1 MSKIPPL
8 WLAVVLMMFP
18 QIVET
23 VYSPALTDIA
33 QQFDVSDTEA
43 SQTLSVYFL
52 AFAIGVVFWGRLS
65 DVIGRRPAMLAGLI
79 TYGLGALLALV
90 TQLFELLLFA
100 RVISA
105 FGAAVGSV
113 ITQTMLRDCYD
124 GSELARVFSVMG
136 IALSISPVIGLMS
149 GGLLTEHFG
158 YAGVFSGL
166 MLLAMVLTCIAIW
179 HLPETRPTTTIK
191 VPMWP
196 LMQRMSKDSKLWL
209 NALLVAI
216 FNSMLFG
223 YYSLAPFLFSNMGM
237 TTQDFGYSGFV
248 LAIATFV
255 GSLINK
261 RLLHKGCS
269 PILLVRLAVG
279 VALVC
284 GFSVWLTQSSL
295 WFLLPMMGV
304 VISFGIAIP
313 NILSQALVSYK
324 EVSGSAGALF
334 GLAYY
339 LLLSVGL
346 AVAGLMQS
354 LGLVLSIFGIFAAI
368 CIVLLHVLR
377 SEPKSK
383 QKTLSDAT

>member
-1 MSKIPPL
+1 MISKVPPL

-23 VYSPALTDIA
+23 IYSPALTDIA
-33 QQFDVSDTEA
+33 HQFNVSDAKA

-65 DVIGRRPAMLAGLI
+65 DLIGRRPAMLAGLL

-90 TQLFELLLFA
+90 TNKFEILLLA

-124 GSELARVFSVMG
+124 GSELAKVFSVMG
-136 IALSISPVIGLMS
+136 VALSISPVIGLLS
-149 GGLLTEHFG
+149 GGLLAEYYG
-158 YAGVFSGL
+158 YVGVFSGL
-166 MLLAMVLTCIAIW
+166 MLLAMVLLLIAVW
-179 HLPETRPTTTIK
+179 GLPETRPMTTSK
-191 VPMWP
+191 VQMWP
-196 LMQRMSKDSKLWL
+196 LIKRMSKDSTLWL

-223 YYSLAPFLFSNMGM
+223 YYSLAPFLFSDIGM
-237 TTQDFGYSGFV
+237 TAKDFGYSGVV
-248 LAIATFV
+248 LAMATFI
-255 GSLINK
+255 GSMMNK
-261 RLLHKGCS
+261 HLLNKGWS
-269 PILLVRLAVG
+269 PMALTKLAVG
-279 VALVC
+279 IALI
-284 GFSVWLTQSSL
+284 GGTAVWLTQSSL

-313 NILSQALVSYK
+313 NILSQALVDYK
-324 EVSGSAGALF
+324 EVAGSAGALF

-339 LLLSVGL
+339 LLLSIGLGL
-346 AVAGLMQS
+346 AGAMQS
-354 LGLVLSIFGIFAAI
+354 LGLVLTLCGVAATI
-368 CIVLLHVLR
+368 CAFLLHTR
-377 SEPKSK
+377 NR
-383 QKTLSDAT
+383 

>member
-1 MSKIPPL
+1 MSKVPPL

-23 VYSPALTDIA
+23 IYSPALTDIA
-33 QQFDVSDTEA
+33 HQFNVSDAKA

-65 DVIGRRPAMLAGLI
+65 DLIGRRPAMLAGLL

-90 TQLFELLLFA
+90 TNKFEILLLA

-124 GSELARVFSVMG
+124 GSELAKVFSVMG
-136 IALSISPVIGLMS
+136 VALSISPVIGLLS
-149 GGLLTEHFG
+149 GGLLAEYYG
-158 YAGVFSGL
+158 YVGVFSGL
-166 MLLAMVLTCIAIW
+166 MLLAMVLLLIAVW
-179 HLPETRPTTTIK
+179 GLPETRPMTTSK
-191 VPMWP
+191 VQMWP
-196 LMQRMSKDSKLWL
+196 LIKRMSKDSTLWL

-223 YYSLAPFLFSNMGM
+223 YYSLAPFLFSDIGM
-237 TTQDFGYSGFV
+237 TAKDFGYSGVV
-248 LAIATFV
+248 LAMATFI
-255 GSLINK
+255 GSMMNK
-261 RLLHKGCS
+261 HLLNKGWS
-269 PILLVRLAVG
+269 PMALTKLAVG
-279 VALVC
+279 IALI
-284 GFSVWLTQSSL
+284 GGTAVWLTQSSL

-313 NILSQALVSYK
+313 NILSQALVDYK
-324 EVSGSAGALF
+324 EVAGSAGALF

-339 LLLSVGL
+339 LLLSIGLGL
-346 AVAGLMQS
+346 AGAMQS
-354 LGLVLSIFGIFAAI
+354 LGLVLTLCGVAATI
-368 CIVLLHVLR
+368 CAFLLHTR
-377 SEPKSK
+377 NR
-383 QKTLSDAT
+383 